1 MSINIA
7 TPSILFP
14 AITLL
19 MLAYTNRFL
28 ALSQLIRSLHQD
40 YQTRKSSNLLKQIN
54 HLRYRVL
61 LIRLMQTF
69 GAISILG
76 CTLSIFALLFQF
88 DQFGVMFFVFSLI
101 SFLISIVCSISEI
114 LLSSKALNVLLED
127 IENSH

>member
-40 YQTRKSSNLLKQIN
+40 YQTRQSSNLLKQIN